1 MNHPVKIL
9 LRSFVRPFYR
19 ENAGTFIF
27 VFIMLFYI
35 VGQVDGAGLIQ
46 YHYMLIMGMLTSK
59 MILLVVFFL
68 WLLYARKYTAF
79 VSNVL
84 IDPPYSFI
92 YIYNCLDKG
101 KQFRLFLVV
110 EVLLMLPVLLYS
122 VCIVAI
128 GIHHHLYQAILLI
141 IVYLFLLCILPA
153 LWHVYRLSNLYKG
166 ITFPWQKIKGLSN
179 LPSSYPL
186 VLIRFIIRKQKVI
199 WLGIKI
205 FTCGILYLIA
215 RNNTLTPSD
224 MGTVFLF
231 FNFGI
236 IGNGIILYRIREFE
250 ETQLRFYRG
259 TPIPLLKRFL
269 QYALVYFIFLIPE
282 FITAWIL
289 APVYLPYNDAI
300 NFTLCGYS
308 LLLLMNT
315 ITFLQDFSMRDYLK
329 IILLVF
335 SMQYIFIMAGVL
347 TILYLFFFI
356 LAFTL
361 FLISYYRFERNM

>member
-1 MNHPVKIL
+1 MNQPAKIL
-9 LRSFVRPFYR
+9 LRSFVRSFYR
-19 ENAGTFIF
+19 ENAGAFIF
-27 VFIMLFYI
+27 VFIMMFYI
-35 VGQVDGAGLIQ
+35 VGQVDGAGLIE
-46 YHYMLIMGMLTSK
+46 YHYMLIMGMLASK
-59 MILLVVFFL
+59 VFLLVVFFL
-68 WLLYARKYTAF
+68 WLLYARKFMAF

-84 IDPPYSFI
+84 IDPRYSFM

-101 KQFRLFLVV
+101 KQFRLFLLV
-110 EVLLMLPVLLYS
+110 EILLLLPVLLYS
-122 VCIVAI
+122 VFIIAI
-128 GIHHHLYQAILLI
+128 GAYHHLYLTVSLI
-141 IVYLFLLCILPA
+141 IVYLLLLCILPA
-153 LWHVYRLSNLYKG
+153 LWHVHRLTNNYKG
-166 ITFPWQKIKGLSN
+166 LTFPWQKIKGWAG

-186 VLIRFIIRKQKVI
+186 VLVRFVIRKQKMI
-199 WLGIKI
+199 WLGTKV
-205 FTCGILYLIA
+205 FTCGLLYLIA
-215 RNNTLTPSD
+215 RNNQLTPSD

-250 ETQLRFYRG
+250 ETQLKFYRG
-259 TPIPLLKRFL
+259 APVSLLKRFL
-269 QYALVYFIFLIPE
+269 QYALVYFVFLIPE
-282 FITAWIL
+282 FITAWLL

-335 SMQYIFIMAGVL
+335 SMQYVFIVAGAL
-347 TILYLFFFI
+347 HFLYLFFFI
-356 LAFTL
+356 LALAL